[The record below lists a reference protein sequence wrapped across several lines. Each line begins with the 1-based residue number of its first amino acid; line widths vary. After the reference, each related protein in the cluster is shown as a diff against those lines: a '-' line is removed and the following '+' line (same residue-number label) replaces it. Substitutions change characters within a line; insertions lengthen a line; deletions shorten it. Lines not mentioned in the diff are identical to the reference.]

1 MKNGG
6 AINWRKKLGLTLS
19 EEEFKPMTD
28 EEIDALAAETV
39 LKRWEEANQRWEESD
54 RKLRDAISQV
64 AREIAP
70 S

>member
-39 LKRWEEANQRWEESD
+39 LKRWEEADQRWEESN
-54 RKLRDAISQV
+54 RKLRDAINQV

>member
-39 LKRWEEANQRWEESD
+39 LKRWEESD
-54 RKLRDAISQV
+54 RKLRDAINQV

>member
-39 LKRWEEANQRWEESD
+39 LKRWEESD
-54 RKLRDAISQV
+54 RKLRDAINQV
-64 AREIAP
+64 AREITQ
-70 S
+70 

>member
-39 LKRWEEANQRWEESD
+39 LKRWEESD
-54 RKLRDAISQV
+54 RKLRDAINQV
-64 AREIAP
+64 ARETAQ
-70 S
+70 

>member
-6 AINWRKKLGLTLS
+6 TINWRKKLGLTLS

-39 LKRWEEANQRWEESD
+39 LKRWEESD
-54 RKLRDAISQV
+54 RKLRDAINQV
-64 AREIAP
+64 ARETAQ
-70 S
+70 